1 MNKVLLSIISLTAA
15 GYTLAACQSDTYRIK
30 GTGDALR
37 DGDTLYI
44 TNDMMTGKPI
54 DTVVVKEGVF
64 ETEGTTDSTAFCMI
78 YSKRNNM
85 MMPFFIEPGT
95 IKLRLSKNG
104 EKSEVTGTTV
114 NDKWQNMADS
124 IYTLSKKMQETATRV
139 YRNELGNDEQ
149 EKQKAAM
156 DKLNE
161 DFKGLVLKNAEENT
175 DNEFGYFIL
184 TYYTQGI
191 IAPETH
197 MRLISEMPEKMRN
210 RPAVQT
216 VLKQLETESATAE
229 GSRMKDFSMNGIDGK
244 PMSIMQ
250 EIGRNK
256 ITIIDFWAS
265 WCGPCRNEMPHMVA
279 LYDKYKAKGL
289 GIVGISL
296 DNKQKDWET
305 ATKTLGIKWPQM
317 SDLKGWDNAAA
328 RMFNIRSIPQVIV
341 VDQKGVILKKGLRG
355 EALEKF
361 VGEKLK

>member
-1 MNKVLLSIISLTAA
+1 
-15 GYTLAACQSDTYRIK
+15 
-30 GTGDALR
+30 
-37 DGDTLYI
+37 
-44 TNDMMTGKPI
+44 
-54 DTVVVKEGVF
+54 
-64 ETEGTTDSTAFCMI
+64 
-78 YSKRNNM
+78 
-85 MMPFFIEPGT
+85 
-95 IKLRLSKNG
+95 
-104 EKSEVTGTTV
+104 
-114 NDKWQNMADS
+114 
-124 IYTLSKKMQETATRV
+124 MQETATRV